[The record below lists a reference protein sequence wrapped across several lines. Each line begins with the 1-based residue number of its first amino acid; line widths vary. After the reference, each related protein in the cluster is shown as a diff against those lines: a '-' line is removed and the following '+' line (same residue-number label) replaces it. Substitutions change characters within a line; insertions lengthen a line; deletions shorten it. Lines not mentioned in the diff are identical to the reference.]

1 MNASATLHHGDATPR
16 PGLAATIAI
25 GFIASVAVLGLLIS
39 GTVFL
44 ALAVSFEIA
53 IPIAQQYAVSVTP
66 ADMAVA
72 ARLAELW
79 WIPGGIS
86 VASFAGAVVVGV
98 MAVRHLDG
106 GRARPVAS

>member
-1 MNASATLHHGDATPR
+1 MTAATATQPRNDTRR

-25 GFIASVAVLGLLIS
+25 GVIASAAVFGLLIT

-44 ALAVSFEIA
+44 ALAVAFETA
-53 IPIAQQYAVSVTP
+53 ISIAQHYAVSVSA

-79 WIPGGIS
+79 WIPGAIS
-86 VASFAGAVVVGV
+86 VASFVAAGVVGWK
-98 MAVRHLDG
+98 AV
-106 GRARPVAS
+106 ARLSPGARG

>member
-1 MNASATLHHGDATPR
+1 MTATAASLPRNETAR

-25 GFIASVAVLGLLIS
+25 GFIASAAVFGLLIS

-53 IPIAQQYAVSVTP
+53 IPIAQRYAVSVTP

-72 ARLAELW
+72 ARLAEFW
-79 WIPGGIS
+79 WIPGAIS
-86 VASFAGAVVVGV
+86 IASFFGAAVVAV
-98 MAVRHLDG
+98 MAVRHLD
-106 GRARPVAS
+106 RRRDH

>member
-1 MNASATLHHGDATPR
+1 MTASATLHPRNATTR

-25 GFIASVAVLGLLIS
+25 GFIASAAVFGLLIS

-53 IPIAQQYAVSVTP
+53 IPIAKQYAVSVTP

-79 WIPGGIS
+79 WIPGALS

-98 MAVRHLDG
+98 MAVRHLDR